1 MEEIDFNEQETAY
14 DRLLE
19 LANCV
24 DEKQNLLGK
33 FSNDLF

>member
-1 MEEIDFNEQETAY
+1 MEEIDFLNSDYAY

-24 DEKQNLLGK
+24 DEKPNLIGK
-33 FSNDLF
+33 FNCC